1 MKHFVPLLTIGLLFT
16 FGLTAAA
23 QATTEPRVVRVETA
37 DGVTLV
43 GDFYLPAGSLVLE
56 SGFPTVI
63 VFHQVG
69 SNRGAARPLAEAL
82 TAAGYA
88 VLAVDSPGVGD
99 SGGAPASNR
108 DAVVASVQVW
118 FDWLAAQPEVQT
130 NSIAM
135 LGASIGGLQALAGCG
150 AISACWT
157 AISLSP
163 PRDGYGITAEQ
174 VREALETQLR
184 NRSAL
189 LLAATFDGY
198 FTAAVREMAGW
209 SRGELGVYIFR
220 GAGHGEM
227 LFTSF
232 EHADRVIA
240 HILDWLNE
248 HRPPA

>member
-16 FGLTAAA
+16 FGLTAA
-23 QATTEPRVVRVETA
+23 
-37 DGVTLV
+37 
-43 GDFYLPAGSLVLE
+43 
-56 SGFPTVI
+56 
-63 VFHQVG
+63 
-69 SNRGAARPLAEAL
+69 
-82 TAAGYA
+82 GYA

-99 SGGAPASNR
+99 SSGAPASNR

-118 FDWLAAQPEVQT
+118 FDWLATQPEVQT

-135 LGASIGGLQALAGCG
+135 LGASIGGLQALVGCG
-150 AISACWT
+150 AMPECRT

-220 GAGHGEM
+220 GVGHGEM

-232 EHADRVIA
+232 ERADRVIA

-248 HRPPA
+248 HRPSA